1 MAYSNLVNCHFIDAR
16 VRVRL
21 LARIDE
27 KLLTSCFDDFTCD
40 SQDWEN
46 NLTSFY
52 AVVCISLR
60 GSSQPV
66 VVKIKSVVAKNT
78 TTCMYI
84 QNTICTTTKLI
95 FPPKTTQN
103 KKTRLS

>member
-1 MAYSNLVNCHFIDAR
+1 MVYSNLVNCHFIDAR

-66 VVKIKSVVAKNT
+66 VVKIKSVVAK
-78 TTCMYI
+78 I
-84 QNTICTTTKLI
+84 RKLVSMRKRGAI
-95 FPPKTTQN
+95 NAYKT
-103 KKTRLS
+103 S